1 MSPSRRRKRSS
12 FAKQLRWF
20 ALIALAA
27 SAVAFGREPGKDA
40 AAPPPAPPK
49 PRQGSGVD
57 GGDPPRSAKRYAQ
70 LDTPFFRSADECESA
85 LRGRPRRSPQA
96 APRIATWNLRWFPR
110 GTKDGRDLE
119 RRSDVRWL
127 ACAIASLEV
136 DVLAVQEVVQDP
148 EGRAALLD
156 MSERL
161 DQLTGGR
168 WSADLDECGGSGRQ
182 HVGLLYDASRVQ
194 LSDAGE
200 IAALN
205 PGRSA
210 CDHSLR
216 PGYSAR
222 ARFADG
228 SEAQLIAVHLDS
240 GMQPRD
246 FGNRRIS
253 VERLRDV
260 LPQLRR
266 EHGGAEPIVLGDF
279 NTMGCAECQPATS
292 AADELSAFDAEL
304 ASLQLKRVP
313 GAQAQLCSEYY
324 RGHAGLLDHV
334 VIASDAGQR
343 LQHAELHAYGACA
356 ALACTAPPRGQ
367 AVAAFERLSDHCPLV
382 LELAP
387 SPRTPAPV
395 PAPPRKRATRR

>member
-1 MSPSRRRKRSS
+1 MSRRHHQRKRSS

-20 ALIALAA
+20 ALIVLATG
-27 SAVAFGREPGKDA
+27 AVALGRGPGRDA
-40 AAPPPAPPK
+40 APLPPAPPE
-49 PRQGSGVD
+49 PRQGTSAD
-57 GGDPPRSAKRYAQ
+57 GEVQPAPDKRYAQ
-70 LDTPFFRSADECESA
+70 LDTPFFRSALECESA
-85 LRGRPRRSPQA
+85 LRGRPRRSPRA
-96 APRIATWNLRWFPR
+96 APRIGTWNLRWFPR
-110 GTKDGRDLE
+110 GTKDGRDPE

-168 WSADLDECGGSGRQ
+168 WRAELDECGGSGRQ
-182 HVGLLYDASRVQ
+182 HVGLLYDASRVE
-194 LSDAGE
+194 LSDAGDV
-200 IAALN
+200 AALN

-216 PGYSAR
+216 PGFAAH

-228 SEAQLIAVHLDS
+228 SDAQLIAVHLDS

-246 FGNRRIS
+246 FGNRRTSI
-253 VERLRDV
+253 ERLRDV
-260 LPQLRR
+260 LPALRGK
-266 EHGGAEPIVLGDF
+266 HGDAEPIVLGDF

-292 AADELSAFDAEL
+292 AADELSTFDAEL

-313 GAQAQLCSEYY
+313 GADALLCSEYY

-334 VIASDAGQR
+334 VIARDAGQR
-343 LQHAELHAYGACA
+343 LQHAELHVYGACA
-356 ALACTAPPRGQ
+356 ALACGAPPRGQ

-382 LELAP
+382 LQLAP
-387 SPRTPAPV
+387 PPPAS
-395 PAPPRKRATRR
+395 APSHGRATRR